1 MGFGT
6 LCLLV
11 ALGLAGPA
19 LAAIPGFGPPLV
31 VGEILIGVAFGRS
44 GLDLVPVNDPALNL
58 LSETGFA
65 LLMLIVG
72 THLPIREPGLRP
84 ALRKALPL
92 IALTGVLALAGGYA
106 LVPVTK
112 LHAPLVLAVLLAT
125 SSGAVALPVLQA
137 LNRDDDVLLVTTA
150 WIAVADVATVLAIP
164 LVIRQGSL
172 LEVLAGIAAVAV
184 LAAAVY
190 VVLKRFRATATG
202 HDLRHR
208 SKRQHW
214 ALDLRLSLLVL
225 FTLAAIA
232 VRQHTS
238 VLIAGFAAGTVL
250 ALLGEPRRLSWQL
263 IGLGEGFLVP
273 LFFVTLGAKLDLHAL
288 VTQPANLILAGSL
301 SVGAIAVHVIAALVL
316 RQPIGAGL
324 LATAQLGVPSAV
336 ATLGL
341 TTGLLQPGQ
350 AAAVL
355 AAVLVSLAACAAGA
369 SRLGHPNGIGD
380 HTAPAL
386 PPLPPLP
393 PPAGPAVPVPS

>member
-19 LAAIPGFGPPLV
+19 LASLPRVGPPLV
-31 VGEILIGVAFGRS
+31 VGEILIGVAFGRC
-44 GLDLVPVNDPALNL
+44 GLNLVPVADPALNL

-84 ALRKALPL
+84 ALRKALPVVG
-92 IALTGVLALAGGYA
+92 LTGALAVAAGYA
-106 LVPVTK
+106 LAPVTG
-112 LHAPLVLAVLLAT
+112 LHAPLVIAVLLAT
-125 SSGAVALPVLQA
+125 SSGAVALPVLQG
-137 LNRDDDVLLVTTA
+137 LKRDDEVLLVATA
-150 WIAVADVATVLAIP
+150 WIAVADVLTVLAIP

-172 LEVLAGIAAVAV
+172 LQVLGGIAGVVV

-190 VVLKRFRATATG
+190 LAARRLAMSSRI

-208 SKRQHW
+208 SKKQHW
-214 ALDLRLSLLVL
+214 ALDLRISLLVL
-225 FTLAAIA
+225 FALAAIA

-250 ALLGEPRRLSWQL
+250 ALLGQPRRLSWQL
-263 IGLGEGFLVP
+263 IGLGEGFLIP
-273 LFFVTLGAKLDLHAL
+273 LFFVTLGARLDLHAL
-288 VTQPANLILAGSL
+288 VTQPANLELAAAL
-301 SVGAIAVHVIAALVL
+301 SVGAVAVHVLAARLL
-316 RQPIGAGL
+316 RLPLGTGL

-341 TTGLLQPGQ
+341 ATGLLQPGQ

-355 AAVLVSLAACAAGA
+355 TAVLASLGACAIGA
-369 SRLGHPNGIGD
+369 SMLGHAGTIGD
-380 HTAPAL
+380 HAAPHL
-386 PPLPPLP
+386 PPGTHAEAPDQ
-393 PPAGPAVPVPS
+393 G